1 LSRISTP
8 VDIHAVAV
16 FVPNEIILFK
26 KTGLL
31 LVKVIASV
39 SLLIQEPVVEMLP
52 YRITRLASGTFLF
65 SSEKMA
71 FFIPLNDRFQESL
84 YHILKCPKK
93 CLNSEN
99 ALELSADC
107 MEMILQSDELVLS
120 EAEMFKFVL
129 HYHIKKMVAVAF
141 IKFKWGYG
149 VFGWVSA

>member
-1 LSRISTP
+1 METVVTVLLLFKILFSRLESPVRIRLLHRLTLALSRISTP

-71 FFIPLNDRFQESL
+71 FFIPYEERSRS
-84 YHILKCPKK
+84 K
-93 CLNSEN
+93 
-99 ALELSADC
+99 
-107 MEMILQSDELVLS
+107 
-120 EAEMFKFVL
+120 
-129 HYHIKKMVAVAF
+129 
-141 IKFKWGYG
+141 
-149 VFGWVSA
+149 